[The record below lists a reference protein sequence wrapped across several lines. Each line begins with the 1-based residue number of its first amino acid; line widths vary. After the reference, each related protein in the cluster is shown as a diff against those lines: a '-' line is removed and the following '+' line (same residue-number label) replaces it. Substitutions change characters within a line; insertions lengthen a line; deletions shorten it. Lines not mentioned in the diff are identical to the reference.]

1 MLPRVTPLCCGSIA
15 MDADVLVAGES
26 GRTEAPSTVY
36 LIEAA
41 ETVLVD
47 TGFGDPGR
55 ATAAHPGFECRRT
68 ADQRLRRVLDAAGY
82 APGDV
87 DTVVLS
93 HLDWDHCHGL
103 DTVGAGTRILVQA
116 RELAYATDPYPPHAV
131 RYEAGAEGRDPPWR
145 DRDLTPIEGET
156 VVCPGVVAFPTP
168 GHTVGHQS
176 VAVATDT
183 GTTVVAADAV
193 PTFAN
198 VDREAGVPRTLGG
211 AVDQIAWWESATD
224 VLDRGDV
231 ILPGHEWEILDA
243 EPAQDG
249 SG

>member
-1 MLPRVTPLCCGSIA
+1 
-15 MDADVLVAGES
+15 MDADVLVAGEA
-26 GRTEAPSTVY
+26 GRIEAPSTVY

-55 ATAAHPGFECRRT
+55 ATAAHPGFECRQTGDR
-68 ADQRLRRVLDAAGY
+68 RLPRVLDAAGY
-82 APGDV
+82 TPADV

-103 DTVGAGTRILVQA
+103 DVFGEETRVIVQS
-116 RELAYATDPYPPHAV
+116 RELAYATDPYPPHTA
-131 RYEAGAEGRDPPWR
+131 RYEAGSGTRTPPWR
-145 DRDLTPIEGET
+145 DRDLTPVDGET
-156 VVCPGVVAFPTP
+156 AVCPGVVAFPTP

-176 VAVATDT
+176 VAVATDA

-198 VDREAGVPRTLGG
+198 VDRGAGVPRALGG

-224 VLDRGDV
+224 VLDRGEV
-231 ILPGHEWEILDA
+231 ILPGHEWEVLDA
-243 EPAQDG
+243 DPEDDG
-249 SG
+249 TA